1 MASNTNTGT
10 NLNNLNANKKG
21 VGSKILDFWA
31 GLFWAEKNNKVA
43 RLVAN
48 QTFWWELDISWEFGI
63 IWKDLTYIANHPTG
77 INKLI
82 LWNIKI
88 DKKNAEILLK
98 LAEKWITIKTIEDT
112 VIIDADAVKHI
123 RRTELFDKFENSS
136 INPQTVEK
144 KKNTLD
150 IKKLISNVL
159 ERWIISKDD
168 FFLAKLADNKD
179 INLKIY
185 ELLKDSNAWVN
196 SQYNSTLSFEI
207 ASLNNEELA
216 QIRELFAEV
225 FTIISDNSDKI
236 WDIKNIR
243 LSAEE
248 ADEIRSMESNRKA
261 FEISKKNK
269 ETFTEEEI
277 KKEEELA
284 NKIKERKDITDNSFA
299 TNFSNKLSDKVL
311 EIQELIITIENK
323 IEEKEENK
331 LSIEKEIQGNKD
343 LIDKNNKKD
352 IKWEMDQIIENKID
366 EQKDLKEEKENEKED
381 NKNKIAELEK
391 DIKNTP
397 TRWWSAQERIDASK
411 KLRITKKE
419 IEKLENK
426 NKEIEEEIKL
436 AKEEIE
442 KIKKNKDIILQ
453 ETKDKLEEENKWIDS
468 KNEDLNKKLEEAIK
482 NIEELEKEIE
492 KKQKFI
498 DFINWDLL
506 DWVYDAIGSEEEE
519 PQKKE
524 NIDKIWKEIFWNTK
538 ELNNAEKR
546 ELWPILVDIGENTQ
560 KTMDELLSQK
570 EDENGNTTQEEKDLF
585 EAKESAR
592 INKEKE
598 ERNMWDLTWT
608 YNQKKHEELKIKLE
622 NDVNDA
628 SNKVKLI
635 SKILAK
641 EAAKEWSTLKGK
653 FDNFTE
659 IVKKLWLD
667 ITSKVSHKQ
676 NVNTPNFGNM
686 VADIEDHDIW
696 EQNPILKIFS
706 TIYNAIAWPTTWV
719 WVWVT
724 AAQAAIWLSP
734 YDITDSSSMVTL
746 ILWAIWWLI
755 WYNLKNKEAKKH
767 ISETAKKWLFNKNK
781 WFWEKIRDFVFNKWI
796 LKPFIYSM
804 LLISSDVWW
813 AWTLL
818 YWKEK
823 KNQKI
828 WEISA
833 KQKIYDWATAKFN
846 KFLQTAKDKSVA
858 DINDILRKENE
869 WLLWKG
875 AWKWSHRVAEYAILY
890 GEQAIRDLASQDPNI
905 KQLEEW
911 IKLAKQA
918 SPEWLWLFAP
928 VLKHVEEAIKWW
940 HKDIKFEWSNVKRG
954 DIWHHWSEIWVLHIP
969 FGEEIWSALP
979 STWTR
984 IKKYAKTVWWE
995 MNNEW
1000 KSAESIVKEY
1010 NIAWS
1015 KIKTALSNIWS
1026 QIQLT
1031 LVDETSAN
1039 KELAERIKKWDEIV
1053 KELEWIEAYMNIVSI
1068 RNFLKENQWTKAA
1081 TYKMLLM
1088 LLILWMF
1095 HATWPIIYA
1104 FATRNKKRDYEKQI
1118 MALWWPEW
1126 VKRVEEL
1133 NIALMPAL
1141 LLTPV
1146 WRASL
1151 SEYSDDYISQFI
1163 YGSIENWSITTPTN
1177 NIENTKISDKQ
1188 IANVKAAII
1197 NRWGEFL
1204 EQVTPEE
1211 WKEINKEVWSAK
1223 ICQWL
1228 PSEFYNNYIYDQ
1240 NVANQVTTIFIG
1252 KLMQKSLTFRKAFR
1266 SSDILG
1272 K

>member
-1 MASNTNTGT
+1 MQNSWNT
-10 NLNNLNANKKG
+10 NLNTSLINAKK
-21 VGSKILDFWA
+21 SISSRIINFWA
-31 GLFWAEKNNKVA
+31 NLFWTEKNEKIS

-48 QTFWWELDISWEFGI
+48 NVFWWELDLSWEFGI
-63 IWKDLTYIANHPTG
+63 SWKDLIYILDNSDS

-88 DKKNAEILLK
+88 TKENAKILLQ
-98 LAEKWITIKTIEDT
+98 LAEKWIIIQTMEDT
-112 VIIDADAVKHI
+112 VTVDAEAVKHI
-123 RRTELFDKFENSS
+123 RRTNFFDKFENSV
-136 INPQTVEK
+136 INPQTINK
-144 KKNTLD
+144 KENKLD

-159 ERWIISKDD
+159 ERWIISKDN
-168 FFLAKLADNKD
+168 FFLETLVDNTS

-185 ELLKDSNAWVN
+185 ELLKDAKAPIN

-225 FTIISDNSDKI
+225 FTIISDNSEKI

-243 LSAEE
+243 LSPEE
-248 ADEIRSMESNRKA
+248 ANEIRDMEANREA
-261 FEISKKNK
+261 FEIAKTNK
-269 ETFTEEEI
+269 ETFAEEES
-277 KKEEELA
+277 KKEKELLA
-284 NKIKERKDITDNSFA
+284 KVKARKDITEHSFA
-299 TNFSNKLSDKVL
+299 TNFGNKLSEKVL
-311 EIQELIITIENK
+311 QIQELIITIEKKVEDKETEQSTLENQ
-323 IEEKEENK
+323 IEENQYIIDTNNQKDIEWDIDQTIEDKVNEQESIKEKKEDLVNINIDQIEK
-331 LSIEKEIQGNKD
+331 LEKSIENLSKKWSAEERREASRKTREAKREIEKLKGANKEIEVE
-343 LIDKNNKKD
+343 IDT
-352 IKWEMDQIIENKID
+352 
-366 EQKDLKEEKENEKED
+366 
-381 NKNKIAELEK
+381 A
-391 DIKNTP
+391 
-397 TRWWSAQERIDASK
+397 
-411 KLRITKKE
+411 KKE
-419 IEKLENK
+419 IENIR
-426 NKEIEEEIKL
+426 N
-436 AKEEIE
+436 
-442 KIKKNKDIILQ
+442 NKDKILQ
-453 ETKDKLEEENKWIDS
+453 ETKEKLEET
-468 KNEDLNKKLEEAIK
+468 NEWIK
-482 NIEELEKEIE
+482 NKNKELNEELIKVIKSIEDLEKEAE
-492 KKQKFI
+492 KQQRFADFI
-498 DFINWDLL
+498 DWDLL
-506 DWVYDAIGSEEEE
+506 DAIYEAEAWDEEE
-519 PQKKE
+519 QKKE
-524 NIDKIWKEIFWNTK
+524 NIDKIWKKLFSEANFSNI
-538 ELNNAEKR
+538 EKQ
-546 ELWPILVDIGENTQ
+546 ELWLILIELADGTQ
-560 KTMDELLSQK
+560 QTMNELLAQE
-570 EDENGNTTQEEKDLF
+570 EDENGNTSQEERHLF

-592 INKEKE
+592 IDKEKE
-598 ERNMWDLTWT
+598 EKIIWDLNWV
-608 YNQKKHEELKIKLE
+608 YNNRKHEELKIKLE
-622 NDVNDA
+622 DDANDA

-635 SKILAK
+635 SKILSK

-686 VADIEDHDIW
+686 VADIE
-696 EQNPILKIFS
+696 NPSLQSESRIKNFLYWL
-706 TIYNAIAWPTTWV
+706 YNASAWITTWI

-724 AAQAAIWLSP
+724 AAQSAIWLSP
-734 YDITDSSSMVTL
+734 YEITDSSSGITML
-746 ILWAIWWLI
+746 LWLLWWWI
-755 WYNLKNKEAKKH
+755 WYNYKNKTANKH
-767 ISETAKKWLFNKNK
+767 TSEITKKWLFNKNK
-781 WFWEKIRDFVFNKWI
+781 WVLWSIRNFIFDKWI
-796 LKPFIYSM
+796 LKPFIIST

-833 KQKIYDWATAKFN
+833 KQKVYDLATAKFN
-846 KFLQTAKDKSVA
+846 KFLQTAKDKSVT
-858 DINDILRKENE
+858 DINDILKKESE
-869 WLLWKG
+869 WFFKTG
-875 AWKWSHRVAEYAILY
+875 KWKWPHRVAEYTILY
-890 GEQAIRDLASQDPNI
+890 WEEAIRRLAAQDPSI
-905 KQLEEW
+905 KWLEEW

-984 IKKYAKTVWWE
+984 IKKYAKTVWSE
-995 MNNEW
+995 MGNEW

-1031 LVDETSAN
+1031 LVDETSTN

-1141 LLTPV
+1141 LLTPT

-1163 YGSIENWSITTPTN
+1163 YGSIQNWSITNPKN
-1177 NIENTKISDKQ
+1177 LVENDRISDKQ
-1188 IANVKAAII
+1188 ITNVKNAII

-1204 EQVTPEE
+1204 EQITPEE
-1211 WKEINKEVWSAK
+1211 WKKINKEIWSAK

-1228 PSEFYNNYIYDQ
+1228 PSEFYNDYMYDQ

-1252 KLMQKSLTFRKAFR
+1252 KLMQKSETFRKVFR